1 MKKYRHSFASKL
13 GIQTALLSSL
23 LFLGAVLV
31 IGYEAGTMME
41 KRAVDYAHQS
51 LQIAIGEVQSI
62 LSNAEDQATSS
73 AISLEEHYRS
83 GKIIDTTRCYR
94 LLERV
99 IEDDSSI
106 IGAGFFFAPYKYVR
120 GSRFAGIYVSRYK
133 GVGQFVH
140 EWDDDESY
148 AVDGYN
154 YLRADWYSNVEKS
167 GKPGWK
173 SPFFETMETYYQM
186 LTTYSVP
193 LVEENG
199 DFIGV
204 FAADISLDWL
214 KEKLISLKPY
224 PRSNVVLVDSSL
236 SVICNPIAEDQFA
249 RSIYDTPIIP
259 GSSYTASSDFSREEF
274 KAMVNGGEP
283 IRLSKGL
290 KTNNI
295 ITERMDNGWIL
306 CVTLPIVDVFSD
318 LLRMWHQLLILAA
331 IVIPLI
337 YFLNKRK
344 IKKISRPIEEFANA
358 ASTITDGRFDVPIP
372 LFKTKDELE
381 DLGNA
386 LSYMQKSVTKYI
398 AELETTTAEKARL
411 GSELSVAS
419 KIQNE
424 MLCRD
429 FPQMKRG
436 GIFADSIPAK
446 EVGGDLYDF
455 FINGKDLYFILGD
468 VSGKGVPAA
477 LLMAITIAAFR
488 SAGKTD
494 QPVEQIVSL
503 INNTFCK
510 SNNDLM
516 FVTLV
521 VGKIDTVTGR
531 MAVCNAGHN
540 PIMTVRPDGTSEFLK
555 TKTNVACGVMPDFPY
570 EGDAFDLPEGV
581 RLVIYSDGIT
591 EAENS
596 DKDQYG
602 ETRLAEWAG
611 AFGYGRKKEED
622 VVGSLLSSVRGFT
635 AGAEQNDDMT
645 ILSISF

>member
-1 MKKYRHSFASKL
+1 MF
-13 GIQTALLSSL
+13 
-23 LFLGAVLV
+23 
-31 IGYEAGTMME
+31 GYEVGTLME
-41 KRAVDYAHQS
+41 RRAVDYARQS
-51 LQIAIGEVQSI
+51 LQIAIREVQSI
-62 LSNAEDQATSS
+62 LSNAEDQAMAA

-83 GKIIDTTRCYR
+83 GKIIDTTRGYR
-94 LLERV
+94 LLERI

-106 IGAGFFFAPYKYVR
+106 MGAGFFFAPYKYIK
-120 GSRFAGIYVSRYK
+120 SNKFAGIYTSRYK
-133 GVGQFVH
+133 GYGQFVH
-140 EWDDDESY
+140 EWDDDASF

-154 YLRADWYSNVEKS
+154 YLPADWYSNVEKTR
-167 GKPGWK
+167 KPGWK
-173 SPFFETMETYYQM
+173 QPFYETMGTYYQM
-186 LTTYSVP
+186 ITTYSIP
-193 LVEENG
+193 LVEESG

-204 FAADISLDWL
+204 FALDISFDWL
-214 KEKLISLKPY
+214 NEKLLSLRPY
-224 PRSNVVLVDSSL
+224 PNSNVILVDSSL
-236 SVICNPIAEDQFA
+236 SIICNPMAEDQFA

-259 GSSYTASSDFSREEF
+259 GSSYTASVDYGEEEF
-274 KAMVNGGEP
+274 KAMVNGDEP
-283 IRLSKGL
+283 ILFSTGL

-295 ITERMDNGWIL
+295 VTERMDNGWIL
-306 CVTLPIVDVFSD
+306 CVTLPLADVYAD
-318 LLRMWHQLLILAA
+318 LLRMWHQMLILAA
-331 IVIPLI
+331 VVIPLI

-344 IKKISRPIEEFANA
+344 IKKISRPIGEFANA
-358 ASTITDGRFDVPIP
+358 ASTITGGRFDVPIP
-372 LFKTKDELE
+372 LFDTKDELE

-436 GIFADSIPAK
+436 GIFADSISAK

-455 FINGKDLYFILGD
+455 FISGEEIYFILGD

-510 SNNDLM
+510 SNNDMM

-521 VGKIDTVTGR
+521 VGKINTGTGR
-531 MAVCNAGHN
+531 MELCNAGHN
-540 PIMTVRPDGTSEFLK
+540 PILSVQPDGTAEYLK
-555 TKTNVACGVMPDFPY
+555 ARTNVACGVMPDFPY
-570 EGDAFDLPEGV
+570 EGDTVDLQEGA
-581 RLVIYSDGIT
+581 RLIIYSDGVT

-602 ETRLAEWAG
+602 ENRLVEWAQ
-611 AFGYGRKKEED
+611 ACGYGRKKEED